1 MAAWGG
7 APGGEPLPPW
17 DHGWWVMLDTLT
29 PSPGTRQTEL
39 WPWGTLAS
47 KAFSSGS
54 SSCGGWSVIPL
65 ECSRVLWG
73 DLGCWAG
80 KAVRLHTPGNCTFPQ
95 LPHGGSWGSRAP
107 HPISPM
113 WGQPAPG
120 SSLSPAPGPS
130 PLPRPPPTPASPP
143 SLPAEGSQT
152 HRSSHTQEESFPTPQ
167 DGQPLGPAHPPAPSP
182 PQKQA
187 GPALEAPR
195 VCSGAQ
201 QTQMATGSWGGREVC
216 SRGHMAQS
224 RGQLHGPARDPARP
238 CGDAV
243 LGGYPR

>member
-1 MAAWGG
+1 MS
-7 APGGEPLPPW
+7 PLPPW
-17 DHGWWVMLDTLT
+17 NHGWWVMLDTLM

-39 WPWGTLAS
+39 WPWGMLAS

-54 SSCGGWSVIPL
+54 SSGGGWSVIPL
-65 ECSRVLWG
+65 GCSRVLWG

-95 LPHGGSWGSRAP
+95 LPRGGSWGSRAP
-107 HPISPM
+107 DPISPM

-130 PLPRPPPTPASPP
+130 PLPRPPPAPASPP

-167 DGQPLGPAHPPAPSP
+167 DGQPTLLLPPLLRNKQGQLWKPPGSAPEPNRPRWPQAPGVDGRFAPVVTWPRAGASCTVQPGTLPGPVVSCPGRVPHSLLSPAH
-182 PQKQA
+182 
-187 GPALEAPR
+187 
-195 VCSGAQ
+195 
-201 QTQMATGSWGGREVC
+201 
-216 SRGHMAQS
+216 
-224 RGQLHGPARDPARP
+224 RP
-238 CGDAV
+238 H
-243 LGGYPR
+243 P